1 MSTGPVAVPS
11 GDTGQPPED
20 LLLWAGGSEGQ
31 GAASASPP
39 RAFQSPSL
47 CGAGQGAGYT
57 HNSCP
62 RHLLR
67 PSELLAQHLGDT
79 TKNTLVVEPGTYE
92 HPARSPLSW
101 ATPGKALT
109 SLRLRSGWTQKPVRA
124 ASALWGGRVP
134 GTSRALRK
142 QQGSPNGGAPWSPR
156 SSPLGSL
163 GPRGFPFLG
172 SQTPVA
178 QAACTGSQAAD

>member
-20 LLLWAGGSEGQ
+20 LLLWAGGSRARVQPQPRPPGLFN
-31 GAASASPP
+31 PP
-39 RAFQSPSL
+39 RY
-47 CGAGQGAGYT
+47 AGQGRGRGTLVTLALDD
-57 HNSCP
+57 
-62 RHLLR
+62 LLR

-156 SSPLGSL
+156 SSPVGSL

>member
-20 LLLWAGGSEGQ
+20 LLLWAGGTEGQ

-47 CGAGQGAGYT
+47 CRRGRRWGTLVTLALDD
-57 HNSCP
+57 
-62 RHLLR
+62 LLR

-101 ATPGKALT
+101 VTPGKALT
-109 SLRLRSGWTQKPVRA
+109 SLRLRSGWTQKPVPA

-156 SSPLGSL
+156 SSPVGSL
-163 GPRGFPFLG
+163 GPRGFPFLE

>member
-47 CGAGQGAGYT
+47 CRRGGRWGTLVTLALDD
-57 HNSCP
+57 
-62 RHLLR
+62 LLR

-156 SSPLGSL
+156 SSPVGSL

-178 QAACTGSQAAD
+178 QAACTESQAAD

>member
-20 LLLWAGGSEGQ
+20 FLLWAGGSEGQ

-57 HNSCP
+57 LNSCP

-79 TKNTLVVEPGTYE
+79 TKNTLVVEPGTYD

-156 SSPLGSL
+156 SSPVGSL

>member
-57 HNSCP
+57 RNSCP

-79 TKNTLVVEPGTYE
+79 TKNTLVAESGIYE

-101 ATPGKALT
+101 VTPGKALT

-156 SSPLGSL
+156 SSPVGSL